1 MSRRYIKIIN
11 ASEHNLH
18 GIDVSIPIG
27 EITIITGPS
36 GSGKSTLAMDV
47 LFAEG
52 QHRYLESL
60 GIEAK
65 NAVTLWQR
73 PHVDDIQN
81 LPPPLALEQ
90 KPIRAHSNSTVATV
104 SGISHLLKLLFINSG
119 TVYCPICGDE
129 IRAYSPQEM
138 AKTIIGLGEG
148 TRVSILAPMNISRDI
163 DLNDLLNQLS
173 SEGLVRFRIDG
184 VYLTANDALPDHQ
197 PTEVDAVIDRIVIK
211 DGIFSRLTD
220 SITLGLKYGKGRVIV
235 EAGKKDA
242 PVQIIRFS
250 EKMSCAKC
258 KTDLPPLN
266 RKIFSTRHPEGMCKR
281 CQGHGVE
288 DKYICHDCE
297 GTGLGPL
304 ALNIRIGRWRYP
316 DMLEWLIE
324 DALSH
329 ITSIKEDASNLKNP
343 EAAKRLCEAIISRI
357 NPMIDMGIQYLT
369 LNRPVNTLSGGEVQR
384 LRISAQ
390 LGLDLTGIL
399 YILDE
404 PMAGL
409 HPKEQDGLWKNLGRL
424 KAMGNTIIMVEHN
437 LDAIRR
443 ADYLVELGPG
453 AGGLGGR
460 LIYQG
465 GPDGLKE
472 CAGSN
477 TARYLKNG
485 IKNRKLRQRKA
496 AGSIIIKHA
505 TENNLK
511 DLTCVIPLGLLV
523 SITGVSGSGKSTL
536 METIYQGLRAGF
548 DKGKYPFISSQQEK
562 TKKGNCKKT
571 AKNTSLSIES
581 ELYSRG
587 TSVSMIDQSIPIR
600 TSISMPATYM
610 GVFPYIRTL
619 FANTPEARAR
629 GYSSGYFSLMQK
641 GGRCEHCQGHGVI
654 TIDIG
659 CLAPFNTVC
668 EVCEGSRYNQDA
680 LDIRYKGF
688 NISEVLGLSIAEAAH
703 FFFKIPNIRRP
714 LQILERIGLGYLRLG
729 QPLSA
734 ISGGE
739 AQRLKLAR
747 ELSLASK
754 NQTPV
759 VYLIDEPS
767 RGLHPCD
774 LENLIG
780 IMDEL
785 IDQGNSVI
793 IIEHKIEVL
802 AVSDWIIELGP
813 EGGPGGGRIIAQGT
827 PMDIIMAEGSSTG
840 PYLAK
845 YNKKG
850 PG

>member
-1 MSRRYIKIIN
+1 MSKRHIEIIN

-18 GIDVSIPIG
+18 GIDVSIPID
-27 EITIITGPS
+27 EITVITGPS
-36 GSGKSTLAMDV
+36 GSGKSTLALDV

-60 GIEAK
+60 GIEAR
-65 NAVTLWQR
+65 NAITLWQR
-73 PHVDDIQN
+73 PHVDEIRN

-90 KPIRAHSNSTVATV
+90 KPVRTHPSSTIATA
-104 SGISHLLKLLFINSG
+104 SGISHLLKLLFVNSG
-119 TVYCPICGDE
+119 AVYCPVCGDK
-129 IRAYSPQEM
+129 ISAYSPQEM
-138 AKTIIGLGEG
+138 AKTIISLGDG
-148 TRVSILAPMNISRDI
+148 ARVSILAPMDISQDI
-163 DLNDLLNQLS
+163 DLNDLLDQFR

-184 VYLTANDALPDHQ
+184 TYLTANDALPDHQ
-197 PTEVDAVIDRIVIK
+197 PAEIDAVIDRIVVK

-220 SITLGLKYGKGRVIV
+220 SITLGLKYGKGRIIV
-235 EAGKKDA
+235 EAGKKDT

-250 EKMSCAKC
+250 EKMSCARC

-266 RKIFSTRHPEGMCKR
+266 RNIFSTRHIEGMCKR
-281 CQGHGVE
+281 CQGHGMK
-288 DKYICHDCE
+288 DKDICHDCE

-304 ALNIRIGRWRYP
+304 ALNIRIGHWRYP
-316 DMLEWLIE
+316 DMLGWLIG

-329 ITSIKEDASNLKNP
+329 ITSIKEDTSNLKNP
-343 EAAKRLCEAIISRI
+343 EAAERLCEAIISRVT
-357 NPMIDMGIQYLT
+357 PMIDMGIQYLA
-369 LNRPVNTLSGGEVQR
+369 LNRPINTLSGGEVQR
-384 LRISAQ
+384 LRVSAQ

-409 HPKEQDGLWKNLGRL
+409 HPKEQDGLWKNLARL
-424 KAMGNTIIMVEHN
+424 KARGNTIVMVEHD
-437 LDAIRR
+437 LDAMRR

-453 AGGLGGR
+453 AGRLGGR

-465 GPDGLKE
+465 RPDGLKG

-477 TARYLKNG
+477 TARYLETG
-485 IKNRKLRQRKA
+485 INSRRLRQRKA
-496 AGSIIIKHA
+496 AGGIIIKDA

-536 METIYQGLRAGF
+536 METIYKGLRTGSG
-548 DKGKYPFISSQQEK
+548 KGKYPFTSSQQEEIK
-562 TKKGNCKKT
+562 NGRCPEA
-571 AKNTSLSIES
+571 AKAAAISIES

-587 TSVSMIDQSIPIR
+587 VNLSMVDQSMPVR

-619 FANTPEARAR
+619 FAGAPEARAR
-629 GYSSGYFSLMQK
+629 GYSSGYFSLMRK
-641 GGRCEHCQGHGVI
+641 GGRCEHCQGHGVV

-659 CLAPFNTVC
+659 YLAPFNPVC

-680 LDIRYKGF
+680 LDIRYKGL
-688 NISEVLGLSIAEAAH
+688 NISEVLGLSITEAAQ
-703 FFFKIPNIRRP
+703 FFSKIPNIRQP
-714 LQILERIGLGYLRLG
+714 LQVLERTGLGYLRLG

-747 ELSLASK
+747 ELSSASK

-759 VYLIDEPS
+759 LYLMDEPS

-785 IDQGNSVI
+785 IDHGNSI
-793 IIEHKIEVL
+793 ITIEHKIEVL

-813 EGGPGGGRIIAQGT
+813 GGGPEGGRIIAQGT
-827 PMDIIMAEGSSTG
+827 PADIILAEGSSTG